1 MARGSVKRGDI
12 YFVTGTEATG
22 SEQAGERPAIIVS
35 NDTGNKHS
43 PVVEIV
49 YLTTK
54 KKSLLPTHVYIYS
67 AERPSTALCEQV
79 ITVCKSRLE
88 RYIGSIT
95 LAEMRRIDK
104 ALSVSLGI
112 HKTTGGNT
120 MQITMKTPY
129 GDMNFDMPSDKVSDL
144 IQKAFLYAAGGQ
156 QPENLPQEAPHV
168 SQERPKEVQPEN
180 KPRRRIESLFGD
192 FRGSQAKAAEKQETP
207 EEREPEEYRGFL
219 LIKCE
224 HCGKIRGFCAKTPI
238 AEHRC
243 ECGGRTKLH
252 DLKPAYLK
260 CKCGGQYKYKTN
272 ITDETFEYN
281 CLNCGSPVDLELNSR
296 RNTYVT
302 ITD

>member
-1 MARGSVKRGDI
+1 MARSSVKRGDI

-35 NDTGNKHS
+35 NDTGNKYA
-43 PVVEIV
+43 PVVEVV

-54 KKSLLPTHVYIYS
+54 KKSLLPTHVCIHS

-95 LAEMRRIDK
+95 LAEMRRVDK
-104 ALSVSLGI
+104 ALSISLGI
-112 HKTTGGNT
+112 HKTTGGNI

-129 GDMNFDMPSDKVSDL
+129 GDMNFDMPSEKVSDL

-156 QPENLPQEAPHV
+156 QPENIPQEAPYL

-180 KPRRRIESLFGD
+180 KPHRRIDSLFGD
-192 FRGSQAKAAEKQETP
+192 FRGSR
-207 EEREPEEYRGFL
+207 EERREPEGQQEYEPEEYKGFL
-219 LIKCE
+219 LIKCK
-224 HCGKIRGFCAKTPI
+224 HCGKLKGFCAKTPI
-238 AEHRC
+238 REFSC
-243 ECGGRTKLH
+243 ECGGKTELH
-252 DLKPAYLK
+252 DLKMAHLH
-260 CKCGGQYKYKTN
+260 CKCGSHWKYKTN
-272 ITDETFEYN
+272 VTEEKIEYN
-281 CLNCGSPVDLELNSR
+281 CLNCGSPVDMELNSR